1 LLLLLQRVMG
11 VLSVEAPKGS
21 GAARRKGAP
30 AAVQLTNIPV
40 TVVGPAS
47 SADSASTDWDA
58 EDEALGSAD
67 ASAAAGG
74 SSGGGPLL
82 EVEMDPEA
90 AAMWKKFLAGSRA
103 VDVPMWNNRM
113 VEDLPK
119 VGWGCGGVVVTVVLC
134 RGLR

>member
-1 LLLLLQRVMG
+1 MLLCLCVCVLVQRVMG

-40 TVVGPAS
+40 VVGPAS

-58 EDEALGSAD
+58 EDDSLGSVD
-67 ASAAAGG
+67 AAAAGG
-74 SSGGGPLL
+74 SGGGGLL
-82 EVEMDPEA
+82 REVEMDPEA

-119 VGWGCGGVVVTVVLC
+119 V
-134 RGLR
+134 